1 MNHLGL
7 MLIWSAIQ
15 VSLVLLAAAVLH
27 ALASR
32 RSPASGA
39 WVASLGLGLAVM
51 VGLLSLGLQGLVPG
65 PTESRIVQPASLT
78 PAGHVPSAGGNPGP
92 QPADIPAEDRPGLS
106 LSRLREVWE
115 RLERT
120 AAEPAARCRPWGTV
134 LAIACLIGAAAG
146 LFRLLAGLWAV
157 HLLRRRSR
165 PVEEPELGRMW
176 AGLLAA
182 MACRRRVEVRESP
195 DLTAPATA
203 GWRSHVILLPEDW
216 RSWDD
221 DERRA
226 VLAHELA
233 HIRRDDYL
241 TGIVARVATALYFY
255 HPLVHWLAARLRLE
269 QELAADALGA
279 RFAGGR
285 ARYLRSLSR
294 LALRQDGRLPCW
306 PARAFLPARGTLIR
320 RIAMLREETKAPDR
334 PWSRMCQALAAS
346 LLVAVGAS
354 ASLLHAP
361 ALADDPDRPTA
372 SEAKSV
378 PGKSTGDGI
387 VPESSRP
394 FDLSY
399 VTDDDSQAVVAFRPA
414 AAFRRSGMGV
424 YRTMINVWIA
434 QQWAKAATALKFDPT
449 QPGQKPLRV
458 DLFEEVSASVRIL
471 RTKPPRPNRA
481 FFAAS
486 MFTIR
491 TTEPIDWV
499 ALLRLF
505 KMNVIEAHDGDRVYY
520 RLKGDT
526 PLGPEVFFFY
536 PDDRTLVFT
545 GEALPADSERRLLKQ
560 LHRATPPPAPAFAQ
574 GKDWD
579 QYLRGLF
586 LVALD
591 NRGGRLAKP
600 IKGDGPV
607 DAQLS
612 AVTSPLE
619 HTDLWALGLQDD
631 DEIVFRGIG
640 TCPDGGAC
648 ESTARA
654 IEDILDVLRKDL
666 EVPKAKT
673 NPRSAGEEKA
683 FRMAQAFL
691 KSMRVQRDGHS
702 VLVRSTGLG
711 TLADFASLV
720 AAGAIEF

>member
-1 MNHLGL
+1 MSRLGL
-7 MLIWSAIQ
+7 MLVWSAIQ
-15 VSLVLLAAAVLH
+15 VSLVLLAAAALH

-39 WVASLGLGLAVM
+39 WVASLGLGLAVV
-51 VGLLSLGLQGLVPG
+51 VGLLSLGLQGLAPG
-65 PTESRIVQPASLT
+65 PAESPIVQRASPT
-78 PAGHVPSAGGNPGP
+78 PAGQVHSSGGGLRPEAAEASAG
-92 QPADIPAEDRPGLS
+92 DRPGRT

-120 AAEPAARCRPWGTV
+120 AAEPAACCRPWGKI
-134 LAIACLIGAAAG
+134 LAVACLIGAAGG

-165 PVEEPELGRMW
+165 TVDEPELGRMW
-176 AGLLAA
+176 ADLLAS

-233 HIRRDDYL
+233 HICRDDYL
-241 TGIVARVATALYFY
+241 TGVMARAATALYFY
-255 HPLVHWLAARLRLE
+255 HPLVHWLAARLRLQ

-306 PARAFLPARGTLIR
+306 PARAFLPAKGTLIR

-334 PWSRMCQALAAS
+334 PWSRPCRALAAS
-346 LLVAVGAS
+346 LLLAVGAG
-354 ASLLHAP
+354 ASLLHGP
-361 ALADDPDRPTA
+361 ALADDPGGPTA
-372 SEAKSV
+372 SGTKYVSSNLSV
-378 PGKSTGDGI
+378 EGI
-387 VPESSRP
+387 ARESFKP

-399 VTDDDSQAVVAFRPA
+399 LIDDDSQAVVAFRPA
-414 AAFRRSGMGV
+414 AAFRHSGMGV
-424 YRTMINVWIA
+424 YRTMLNVWIG

-449 QPGQKPLRV
+449 QPGQKPLTV
-458 DLFEEVSASVRIL
+458 DLFEEVSASVRIF
-471 RTKPPRPNRA
+471 RTKGPEPNGR
-481 FFAAS
+481 FAAR
-486 MFTIR
+486 MFKIR
-491 TTEPIDWV
+491 TSEPIDWV

-505 KMNVIEAHDGDRVYY
+505 KMNVIEARDGDRVYY
-520 RLKGDT
+520 RWKDT
-526 PLGPEVFFFY
+526 PLVPEVFFFY
-536 PDDRTLVFT
+536 PDDRTVVFT
-545 GEALPADSERRLLKQ
+545 GEDFPADSEKRLLKH
-560 LHRATPPPAPAFAQ
+560 LRRATAPSEPAFAQ

-579 QYLRGLF
+579 RSLRGLL

-619 HTDLWALGLQDD
+619 HTDLWALGLEDD
-631 DEIVFRGIG
+631 DQIAFRGIG

-648 ESTARA
+648 ESTVRA
-654 IEDILDVLRKDL
+654 IEEILGVLRKDL
-666 EVPKAKT
+666 EVPNAKT
-673 NPRSAGEEKA
+673 NARSAGEEKA
-683 FRMAQAFL
+683 HRMVQAFL
-691 KSMRVQRDGHS
+691 KGMRVEREGHS
-702 VLVRSTGLG
+702 VLVRSAGLG

-720 AAGAIEF
+720 AAGIIEF

>member
-1 MNHLGL
+1 MSHLGL

-15 VSLVLLAAAVLH
+15 VSLVLLAAAALH

-39 WVASLGLGLAVM
+39 WVASLGLGLALV
-51 VGLLSLGLQGLVPG
+51 VGLLSLGLQGLAPG
-65 PTESRIVQPASLT
+65 PAESLIVQRASLT
-78 PAGHVPSAGGNPGP
+78 PAGQVPSGGGGLGP
-92 QPADIPAEDRPGLS
+92 EPAETSADDRPGLT
-106 LSRLREVWE
+106 LARLREVWE

-120 AAEPAARCRPWGTV
+120 AAEPAACCRPWGKV
-134 LAIACLIGAAAG
+134 LAAACLIGAAGG

-165 PVEEPELGRMW
+165 TVGEPELGRMW
-176 AGLLAA
+176 ADLLAS

-233 HIRRDDYL
+233 HICRDDYL
-241 TGIVARVATALYFY
+241 TGVVARAAMALYFY
-255 HPLVHWLAARLRLE
+255 HPLVHWLAARLRLQ
-269 QELAADALGA
+269 QELTADALGA

-285 ARYLRSLSR
+285 TRYMRSLSR

-306 PARAFLPARGTLIR
+306 PARAFLPAKGTLIR
-320 RIAMLREETKAPDR
+320 RIAMLREETKALDR
-334 PWSRMCQALAAS
+334 PWSRPCRALAAS
-346 LLVAVGAS
+346 LLVAVGAG
-354 ASLLHAP
+354 ASLLHGP
-361 ALADDPDRPTA
+361 ALADDPDGPT
-372 SEAKSV
+372 SSGTNYV
-378 PGKSTGDGI
+378 LGKMTDEGTAL
-387 VPESSRP
+387 ESSRP

-414 AAFRRSGMGV
+414 AAFRHSGMGV
-424 YRTMINVWIA
+424 YGTMLNVWIG

-458 DLFEEVSASVRIL
+458 DLFEQVSASVRIF
-471 RTKPPRPNRA
+471 RPKGPKPGG
-481 FFAAS
+481 FAAS

-520 RLKGDT
+520 RWKGDT
-526 PLGPEVFFFY
+526 PLGPEVFFFC
-536 PDDRTLVFT
+536 PDDRTVVFT
-545 GEALPADSERRLLKQ
+545 GEEFPADSERRLLKQ
-560 LHRATPPPAPAFAQ
+560 LRRASPPPAPAFAQ

-579 QYLRGLF
+579 RYLRGLF

-591 NRGGRLAKP
+591 NRGGRLAKA

-607 DAQLS
+607 DGALS
-612 AVTSPLE
+612 AVTSPVE
-619 HTDLWALGLQDD
+619 HTDLWALGLE
-631 DEIVFRGIG
+631 DEDQFVFRGIA

-654 IEDILDVLRKDL
+654 IGDLLDLARKQL
-666 EVPKAKT
+666 EMPDAKT
-673 NPRSAGEEKA
+673 DPRRAGEEKA
-683 FRMAQAFL
+683 YRMAQAFL
-691 KSMRVQRDGHS
+691 KGMRVEREGHS
-702 VLVRSTGLG
+702 VLVRSAGLG
-711 TLADFASLV
+711 TLADFFSEV
-720 AAGAIEF
+720 AAHGF

>member
-15 VSLVLLAAAVLH
+15 VSLVLMSAAALH

-39 WVASLGLGLAVM
+39 WVASLGLGLAVV
-51 VGLLSLGLQGLVPG
+51 VGLLSLGLQGLAPG
-65 PTESRIVQPASLT
+65 PAESPIVQRASLT
-78 PAGHVPSAGGNPGP
+78 PAGQVPSGGAGPVP
-92 QPADIPAEDRPGLS
+92 QPADMTANDRPGLA
-106 LSRLREVWE
+106 LSSFRKVWE

-120 AAEPAARCRPWGTV
+120 AAEPAARCRPWGKI
-134 LAIACLIGAAAG
+134 LAVVCLIGAAGG
-146 LFRLLAGLWAV
+146 LVRLLAGLWAV
-157 HLLRRRSR
+157 HLLGRRSR
-165 PVEEPELGRMW
+165 RVDDYELGRMW
-176 AGLLAA
+176 TDLLDS
-182 MACRRRVEVRESP
+182 MACQRRVEVRESP

-203 GWRSHVILLPEDW
+203 GWRRHVILLPDGW

-233 HIRRDDYL
+233 HICRDDYL
-241 TGIVARVATALYFY
+241 TGVVARAAVALYFY

-320 RIAMLREETKAPDR
+320 RIAMLREETKALDR
-334 PWSRMCQALAAS
+334 PWSRMCRALAAS
-346 LLVAVGAS
+346 LLVAVGAG
-354 ASLLHAP
+354 ASLLHGP
-361 ALADDPDRPTA
+361 ALADSPDGPTA
-372 SEAKSV
+372 SKAKSV
-378 PGKSTGDGI
+378 PGKLTGEGI
-387 VPESSRP
+387 LPESSRP

-424 YRTMINVWIA
+424 YRTMLNVWIG
-434 QQWAKAATALKFDPT
+434 QQWAKAATALKFDLT
-449 QPGQKPLRV
+449 KPGQKPLTV
-458 DLFEEVSASVRIL
+458 DLFEQVSASVRVF
-471 RTKPPRPNRA
+471 RAKSPKPDEGFRFYA
-481 FFAAS
+481 T

-505 KMNVIEAHDGDRVYY
+505 KMNVVEAHDGDRVYY
-520 RLKGDT
+520 RWKDT
-526 PLGPEVFFFY
+526 PLAPEIFFFC

-545 GEALPADSERRLLKQ
+545 GEEFPVDSEKRLLKQ
-560 LHRATPPPAPAFAQ
+560 LRRATPPPAPAIAQ

-579 QYLRGLF
+579 RYLQGLF

-591 NRGGRLAKP
+591 NRGGRLAKS

-607 DAQLS
+607 DVALS
-612 AVTSPLE
+612 EVTAPVE
-619 HTDLWALGLQDD
+619 HTDLWALGLDD
-631 DEIVFRGIG
+631 DDQIVFRGIG

-654 IEDILDVLRKDL
+654 IADLLDLARKEL
-666 EVPKAKT
+666 EMPDAETK
-673 NPRSAGEEKA
+673 PRRAGEEKA
-683 FRMAQAFL
+683 YRMAQAFL
-691 KSMRVQRDGHS
+691 KGMRVQREGHS
-702 VLVRSTGLG
+702 VLVRSAGLG

-720 AAGAIEF
+720 AAGVIEF

>member
-1 MNHLGL
+1 MSYLGQ

-15 VSLVLLAAAVLH
+15 VSLVLLAAAALH

-39 WVASLGLGLAVM
+39 WVASLGLGLAVV
-51 VGLLSLGLQGLVPG
+51 VGLLSLGLQGLAPG
-65 PTESRIVQPASLT
+65 TAESPIVQRASLT
-78 PAGHVPSAGGNPGP
+78 PAGQVPSGGGGPGP
-92 QPADIPAEDRPGLS
+92 QPADMSAEDQPGLT
-106 LSRLREVWE
+106 LSRLRELWE
-115 RLERT
+115 RLEGT
-120 AAEPAARCRPWGTV
+120 VAEPAACCRPWGKV
-134 LAIACLIGAAAG
+134 LAVACVIGAAGG

-165 PVEEPELGRMW
+165 TVEEPELLRMW
-176 AGLLAA
+176 ADLLAA
-182 MACRRRVEVRESP
+182 MVCRRRVDIRESP

-241 TGIVARVATALYFY
+241 TGVVARVAMALYFY

-279 RFAGGR
+279 TFAGGR

-306 PARAFLPARGTLIR
+306 PARAFLPAKGTLIR
-320 RIAMLREETKAPDR
+320 RIAMLREETKALDR
-334 PWSRMCQALAAS
+334 PWSRRCQALAAS
-346 LLVAVGAS
+346 LLVAVGAG
-354 ASLLHAP
+354 ASLLHGP
-361 ALADDPDRPTA
+361 ALADDPNVPTA
-372 SEAKSV
+372 SATKPV
-378 PGKSTGDGI
+378 LGNLTGEVI
-387 VPESSRP
+387 VPESSKP

-424 YRTMINVWIA
+424 YRTMLNVWIG

-449 QPGQKPLRV
+449 QPGLRPLTV
-458 DLFEEVSASVRIL
+458 DLFEQVSASVRMF
-471 RTKPPRPNRA
+471 RAKGRKPNGA
-481 FFAAS
+481 FAAS

-520 RLKGDT
+520 RWKDT
-526 PLGPEVFFFY
+526 PLAPEVFFFY
-536 PDDRTLVFT
+536 PDDRTVVFT
-545 GEALPADSERRLLKQ
+545 GEELPADSEKRLLKH
-560 LHRATPPPAPAFAQ
+560 LRRATPPPAPAFAQ

-579 QYLRGLF
+579 RYLRGLL

-600 IKGDGPV
+600 LKGDDPV
-607 DAQLS
+607 DVAFP

-619 HTDLWALGLQDD
+619 HADLWALGLEDD
-631 DEIVFRGIG
+631 DQIVFRGIA

-654 IEDILDVLRKDL
+654 IEDLLDLARKEL
-666 EVPKAKT
+666 EMPNAKT

-683 FRMAQAFL
+683 YRMAQAFL
-691 KSMRVQRDGHS
+691 KGMRVQPEGHS
-702 VLVRSTGLG
+702 VLVRSAGLG
-711 TLADFASLV
+711 TLADFMSLV
-720 AAGAIEF
+720 AAGVIPAP